1 MTYYDLLMVL
11 VVMILLLSEASPASV
26 PSRHG
31 RFCLAG
37 IFAVVEPVE
46 DCCHILG
53 FQIPGKSWT
62 SWLELRRATLVSR
75 LDRRFCFPLPPG
87 PSFSSFS

>member
-37 IFAVVEPVE
+37 IFAVVELSRIVV
-46 DCCHILG
+46 
-53 FQIPGKSWT
+53 T
-62 SWLELRRATLVSR
+62 SWGFRSLRKV
-75 LDRRFCFPLPPG
+75 G
-87 PSFSSFS
+87 PHG